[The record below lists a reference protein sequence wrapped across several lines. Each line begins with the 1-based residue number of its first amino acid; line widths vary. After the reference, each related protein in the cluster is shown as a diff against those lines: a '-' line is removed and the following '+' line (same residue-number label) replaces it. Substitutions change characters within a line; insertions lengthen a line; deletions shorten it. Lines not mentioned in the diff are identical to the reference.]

1 MPQLHNPYMA
11 TPLSIASYRMATSP
25 SDQNNRDIIAWL
37 DKLQGS
43 VQSAGVAA
51 GDHVFKLD
59 SRAKT
64 EYDSDHD
71 SDIQDEE
78 YDLIDDEDRGT
89 EKMSSLPDPTVP
101 LGLIAK
107 MSLSNPKA
115 KAASNNG
122 DIASTDTLDDDNVVS
137 IPYYRVHASALNL
150 MHRAWRMKLTSCQ
163 GLPTIF
169 KHVPC

>member
-1 MPQLHNPYMA
+1 MA

-43 VQSAGVAA
+43 VQSAGIAA
-51 GDHVFKLD
+51 GDNAFKLD

-64 EYDSDHD
+64 EYGSEHD
-71 SDIQDEE
+71 SDEE
-78 YDLIDDEDRGT
+78 YDLVDDADRGIET
-89 EKMSSLPDPTVP
+89 MSSLPDPAVP

-115 KAASNNG
+115 KASSNNG
-122 DIASTDTLDDDNVVS
+122 DIASTDTLDDDNVVCTS
-137 IPYYRVHASALNL
+137 ILSA
-150 MHRAWRMKLTSCQ
+150 
-163 GLPTIF
+163 IF
-169 KHVPC
+169 AFGA